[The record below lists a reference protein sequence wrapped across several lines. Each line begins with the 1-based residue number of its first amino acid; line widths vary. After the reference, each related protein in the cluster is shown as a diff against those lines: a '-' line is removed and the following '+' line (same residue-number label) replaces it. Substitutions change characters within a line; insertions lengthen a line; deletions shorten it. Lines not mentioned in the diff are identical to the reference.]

1 MTKNSLKTGPDELGY
16 FGVGE
21 AAMGGMA
28 VGETLMPVLHELNQ
42 GFEDAIKD
50 EVLTP
55 YNYHV
60 VPVKLEEDEFE
71 EYLSISSQI
80 SKLSFGGE
88 NLDNPSLTALLMK
101 RSRLLGSARGKIIK
115 LNKRLLSNKDFLGGN
130 FLKNN

>member
-1 MTKNSLKTGPDELGY
+1 MRR
-16 FGVGE
+16 
-21 AAMGGMA
+21 
-28 VGETLMPVLHELNQ
+28 ETFLFQIIGQIVANYTLI
-42 GFEDAIKD
+42 DAIKD

-101 RSRLLGSARGKIIK
+101 RSRLLGGARGKIIK
-115 LNKRLLSNKDFLGGN
+115 LKETLRDVNPEAHTLFVAVTEWWKTTPQRMVKVDRLKQ
-130 FLKNN
+130 